1 MSEGRLVAD
10 AEQYHQ
16 ATAMN
21 ASPPQIVS
29 DPLVAG
35 STPVEQLLRA
45 LGLAANLSDN
55 QDNATNIEQHA
66 ERDVTTRQAAEKFVA
81 QDQEAAA
88 ELRSIDDHSYTAAEG
103 TAGEPT
109 QAAAIAQQLPQLASG
124 IAAALAGAIGGVLQ
138 PLAQLPQQATQG
150 LQQALQTGIEV
161 AQTTGASPV
170 EDATLDETAPTEDFD
185 LGAND
190 FEDLDANDFDGE
202 RGGDTGGGGLGGA
215 DGDGLGPVGGTAP
228 TAYLGPPP
236 VPPASTAPSSAPIIP
251 LAPTAIAPA
260 IGGATAGMTGM
271 PMVPPGAMGA
281 TSGTEK
287 DVRADTKRVSVPA
300 VRNGAPV
307 QGRLTVP
314 PITPPVVKKSAGH
327 PVVTRRIVESGHG
340 QSADAKPDS

>member
-10 AEQYHQ
+10 AEHYHQ

-45 LGLAANLSDN
+45 LGLAANLSDH
-55 QDNATNIEQHA
+55 QDNATNLQQHA
-66 ERDVTTRQAAEKFVA
+66 ERDVTTRQAAEKFLA
-81 QDQEAAA
+81 QDLEAAA
-88 ELRSIDDHSYTAAEG
+88 ELRSIDDQSYTAAEG
-103 TAGEPT
+103 MAGEPT
-109 QAAAIAQQLPQLASG
+109 QTAAIAQQLPQLASG

-170 EDATLDETAPTEDFD
+170 EDASLSETAPAEDFD

-190 FEDLDANDFDGE
+190 FEDLDAGA
-202 RGGDTGGGGLGGA
+202 GGDTGGGGLGGA
-215 DGDGLGPVGGTAP
+215 DGDGPGPVGGTAP

-251 LAPTAIAPA
+251 VAPAAVAPA

-314 PITPPVVKKSAGH
+314 PIPPPLVKKSAGH
-327 PVVTRRIVESGHG
+327 PVVTRRIVESGRG